1 MAQNLLLEKNHEN
14 WMKECYYSVLGID
27 RKADEEA
34 IRKAYRQMALRNHPD
49 KHEEHNREAATA
61 RFQIISEAY
70 EVLSNKQERAWYD
83 SHRDQIL
90 RGDEDNDSGV
100 GGYSTKRDIWKYFSS
115 SCFNG
120 RYDDIEGGFYRTYGD
135 LFEELSRLERDDYS
149 TESDDEHMTVFP
161 GFGDSKSEWEDVQ
174 TFYGSWT
181 NFASCRHFGSFD
193 KWNIREAENRQ
204 IRRAMEAENKKAR
217 SVARRE
223 YAAAVRS
230 LVAFV
235 KRRDKRVIDFQAR
248 QAEIEREALERKQH
262 EQKRLE
268 EAKRV
273 ARAVAREEEIK
284 RWEEMEALRR
294 ENGEVSSSSSSED
307 SDSKE
312 FVCVACRKSFKSEKA
327 FQNHE
332 NSKKHKVEVAKLRQE
347 LLLSDDEDIT
357 VDTKASEAVQE
368 TGKKSKKKKKNVV
381 PLVAVSEIEEA
392 THEVLSDTE
401 VGITEPSATLRK
413 PRRRR
418 KDDTQPVVSG
428 HACTVCRAQFSS
440 RSGLFRHLDESG
452 HHAPIR
458 K

>member
-1 MAQNLLLEKNHEN
+1 
-14 WMKECYYSVLGID
+14 MKECYYSVLGID
-27 RKADEEA
+27 RKADDDT
-34 IRKAYRQMALRNHPD
+34 IRKAYRQLALRNHPD
-49 KHEEHNREAATA
+49 KHEEHNREAATVK
-61 RFQIISEAY
+61 FQIISEAY
-70 EVLSNKQERAWYD
+70 EVLSNRQERAWYD

-90 RGDEDNDSGV
+90 RGDEDGDSGT
-100 GGYSTKRDIWKYFSS
+100 GSFSTKRDIWKYFSS

-120 RYDDIEGGFYRTYGD
+120 RYDDTEGGFYRTYGD
-135 LFEELSRLERDDYS
+135 LFEELSRLEQDDFS
-149 TESDDEHMTVFP
+149 AESDDEHMTVFP

-174 TFYGSWT
+174 GFYASWS

-223 YAAAVRS
+223 YASAVRS

-248 QAEIEREALERKQH
+248 QAEMEREAQERKQE
-262 EQKRLE
+262 EQKRLD

-273 ARAVAREEEIK
+273 ARAIAREEEMK
-284 RWEEMEALRR
+284 RWEEMEAIRR
-294 ENGEVSSSSSSED
+294 ENGELSSTSED
-307 SDSKE
+307 SDSRE

-332 NSKKHKVEVAKLRQE
+332 NSKKHKQEVAKLRQE
-347 LLLSDDEDIT
+347 LLLSDEEDI
-357 VDTKASEAVQE
+357 VPDNKSIEVQE
-368 TGKKSKKKKKNVV
+368 VGKKIKKKKKNVV
-381 PLVAVSEIEEA
+381 PLVVVSDEPV
-392 THEVLSDTE
+392 HVVLSDPELET
-401 VGITEPSATLRK
+401 IEPSGGQRK

-418 KDDTQPVVSG
+418 KDDTPTVSG
-428 HACTVCRAQFSS
+428 HACTVCKTQFSS
-440 RSGLFRHLDESG
+440 RSSLFRHLEESG

>member
-1 MAQNLLLEKNHEN
+1 
-14 WMKECYYSVLGID
+14 MKECYYSVLGID
-27 RKADEEA
+27 KKADDDT
-34 IRKAYRQMALRNHPD
+34 IKKAYRQLALKNHPD
-49 KHEEHNREAATA
+49 KHEEQNREAATI

-90 RGDEDNDSGV
+90 RGDEDGDSGS
-100 GGYSTKRDIWKYFSS
+100 GSFSTKRDIWRYFSS

-120 RYDDIEGGFYRTYGD
+120 RYDDSDGGFYRTYGD

-149 TESDDEHMTVFP
+149 AESEDEGSVSHP

-174 TFYGSWT
+174 SFYTSWL
-181 NFASCRHFGSFD
+181 NFTSCRHFGSFD

-204 IRRAMEAENKKAR
+204 VRRAMEAENKKAR
-217 SVARRE
+217 NAARRE
-223 YAAAVRS
+223 YSTAVRN
-230 LVAFV
+230 LVSFV

-248 QAEIEREALERKQH
+248 QAELDKEALERKLE

-273 ARAVAREEEIK
+273 ARAIAREEEMK
-284 RWEEMEALRR
+284 RWAEIEAIRR
-294 ENGEVSSSSSSED
+294 ANGEVSSSSSEGSE
-307 SDSKE
+307 SEGKE
-312 FVCVACRKSFKSEKA
+312 FACVACRKSFKSEKA

-332 NSKKHKVEVAKLRQE
+332 NSKKHKQEVDKLRQE
-347 LLLSDDEDIT
+347 LLLSDDEDYLPVNEKESSIVPELT
-357 VDTKASEAVQE
+357 
-368 TGKKSKKKKKNVV
+368 KKSKKKKKNVV
-381 PLVAVSEIEEA
+381 PLVDVSDEVNENQFKVSEDE
-392 THEVLSDTE
+392 TVLPVQES
-401 VGITEPSATLRK
+401 SQRK

-418 KDDTQPVVSG
+418 KDDSAAAVSG
-428 HACTVCRAQFSS
+428 HACTVCRTQFAS
-440 RSGLFRHLDESG
+440 RSALFRHLDESG